1 MRVFLESLSFEIEMR
16 VSQKSAEQSHDVA
29 PSLYSTAISMDS
41 PHIRKDGSNYLN
53 LLLEP
58 ECKYVKTWSMVSPC
72 FYFSQIIPSGK
83 VTHPIIL
90 TTVWTTVWSCLLK
103 PELRSRTNMFIR
115 SLKEGT
121 KSGDHWTK
129 IRGQN
134 QKPAPGLVASA
145 TDSIENYLY
154 SMRKFRG
161 F

>member
-1 MRVFLESLSFEIEMR
+1 
-16 VSQKSAEQSHDVA
+16 
-29 PSLYSTAISMDS
+29 
-41 PHIRKDGSNYLN
+41 
-53 LLLEP
+53 
-58 ECKYVKTWSMVSPC
+58 MVSPC

-83 VTHPIIL
+83 VTYPIIL

-145 TDSIENYLY
+145 TYSIENYLC
-154 SMRKFRG
+154 SMRKFHG
-161 F
+161 FSKSNTKSDQTESVDMQLDSYIYRLLSISKHCPSICEISSHWAAPTFVALLLWKKNAARKF